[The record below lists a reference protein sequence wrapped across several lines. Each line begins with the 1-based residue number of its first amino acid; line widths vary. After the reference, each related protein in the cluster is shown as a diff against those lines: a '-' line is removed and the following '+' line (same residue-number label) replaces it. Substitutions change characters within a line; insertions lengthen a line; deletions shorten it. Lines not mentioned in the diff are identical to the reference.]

1 MRFKVRYQHH
11 DISPEQWAMLLAVR
25 LMQNFTF
32 SPISQISEASWPSAW
47 TWCQG
52 WDSWRGRGHHCCPCL
67 RSGEPSPWER
77 EPREGTAY
85 FATHSGWAGD
95 PNRDAETNI
104 GCAWC
109 QHQDPSGY
117 AAGERLRHNADCVIV
132 FTALQ
137 WYWYFIKSN
146 PQARLSLMQIL
157 EGQRAWVEDMNVSM
171 MHCLYLFAHFD
182 LMQLH
187 ILYYSYTHSFSV
199 NFFTSLPI
207 CGTFV
212 FRVTECDCS
221 CDQKG
226 QGEMLWRLREVKIKI
241 N

>member
-1 MRFKVRYQHH
+1 MNALYKCVKSKFNEKYQCDSFWRVGSHVRKKKKLFMRFKVRYQHH

-95 PNRDAETNI
+95 PNRDAETDT

-137 WYWYFIKSN
+137 
-146 PQARLSLMQIL
+146 
-157 EGQRAWVEDMNVSM
+157 
-171 MHCLYLFAHFD
+171 
-182 LMQLH
+182 
-187 ILYYSYTHSFSV
+187 
-199 NFFTSLPI
+199 
-207 CGTFV
+207 
-212 FRVTECDCS
+212 
-221 CDQKG
+221 
-226 QGEMLWRLREVKIKI
+226 
-241 N
+241 